1 MEIKKSSK
9 ADLEK
14 GRGKRFLLALL
25 LVLLMGYIAFQWKTE
40 VVADSKIAKPDEEMF
55 VPEAD
60 FPFAVELQPEPEI
73 QPELTEHQD
82 MDKIELTDDA
92 EENRLFACSVYPR
105 RLLQRIV
112 YVGKGR
118 LG

>member
-40 VVADSKIAKPDEEMF
+40 VVADS
-55 VPEAD
+55 
-60 FPFAVELQPEPEI
+60 
-73 QPELTEHQD
+73 
-82 MDKIELTDDA
+82 
-92 EENRLFACSVYPR
+92 
-105 RLLQRIV
+105 
-112 YVGKGR
+112 
-118 LG
+118 

>member
-60 FPFAVELQPEPEI
+60 FPFAVELLPEPEI

-92 EENRLFACSVYPR
+92 EENPKECWMNFVNR
-105 RLLQRIV
+105 
-112 YVGKGR
+112 
-118 LG
+118 